1 VRVAGALEPDP
12 DGRRPGRG
20 AYLCRNKPAC
30 AERAIARRAF
40 QRSFRGPVAIPDNLL
55 D

>member
-1 VRVAGALEPDP
+1 VDGGALEPDP
-12 DGRRPGRG
+12 EGRKPGRG
-20 AYLCRNKPAC
+20 AYLCRDKPEC

-40 QRSFRGPVAIPDNLL
+40 QRSFRGPVSIPGNLL